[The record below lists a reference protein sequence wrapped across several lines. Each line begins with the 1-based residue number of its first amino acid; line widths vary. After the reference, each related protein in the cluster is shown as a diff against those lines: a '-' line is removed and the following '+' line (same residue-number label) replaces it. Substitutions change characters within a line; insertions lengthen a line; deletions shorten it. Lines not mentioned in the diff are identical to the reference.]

1 MAKKDL
7 FARLWGA
14 NQLIASRLLG
24 KRQKKH
30 QKGHIMANLQRL
42 KLVVVSNQIKSD
54 LRDNRDNFEKI
65 HGIILPDNWPKFPEA
80 FAEDND
86 ANNGQEPFCGY
97 LFIEAKTNRL
107 IGNGG
112 LIQGNKND
120 DMVEIGYEIAPAFQ
134 GHGFATEA
142 AQAMIDI
149 AFENGAKKV
158 VAHTEAVANP
168 SNSVLKKLGMKFTK
182 ELPDEELGKVWQWK
196 LEPEFA

>member
-1 MAKKDL
+1 MAKKGL
-7 FARLWGA
+7 LARLWGA
-14 NQLIASRLLG
+14 NLLFASRLLG
-24 KRQKKH
+24 KRHNKH

-42 KLVVVSNQIKSD
+42 KLVVVNSQIKDD
-54 LRDNRDNFEKI
+54 LRDNRDNFEKNY
-65 HGIILPDNWPKFPEA
+65 GIILPDNWPKFPEA
-80 FAEDND
+80 FAQNND
-86 ANNGQEPFCGY
+86 ANTGKEPFCGY

-112 LIQGNKND
+112 LIQGKKNNEL
-120 DMVEIGYEIAPAFQ
+120 VEIGYEIAPEFQ

-149 AFENGAKKV
+149 AFENGAKTV

>member
-1 MAKKDL
+1 MAKKGL
-7 FARLWGA
+7 LARLYGA
-14 NQLIASRLLG
+14 NLLFASRLLG
-24 KRQKKH
+24 KRHNKH

-42 KLVVVSNQIKSD
+42 KLVVVNSQIKDD
-54 LRDNRDNFEKI
+54 LRDNRDDFEKNY
-65 HGIILPDNWPKFPEA
+65 GIILPDNWPKFPEA
-80 FAEDND
+80 FAQNND
-86 ANNGQEPFCGY
+86 ANTGAEPFCGY

-112 LIQGNKND
+112 LIQGKKDNEL
-120 DMVEIGYEIAPAFQ
+120 VEIGYEIAPEFQ

-149 AFENGAKKV
+149 AFENGAKTV

>member
-1 MAKKDL
+1 MAKKGL
-7 FARLWGA
+7 LARLWDA
-14 NQLIASRLLG
+14 NQLFASRLLG
-24 KRQKKH
+24 KRHNKH

-42 KLVVVSNQIKSD
+42 KLVVVNSQIKDD
-54 LRDNRDNFEKI
+54 LRDNRDDFEKNY
-65 HGIILPDNWPKFPEA
+65 GIILPDNWPKFPEA
-80 FAEDND
+80 FAQNND
-86 ANNGQEPFCGY
+86 ANTGAEPFCGY

-112 LIQGNKND
+112 LIQGKKDNEL
-120 DMVEIGYEIAPAFQ
+120 VEIGYEIAPEFQ

-149 AFENGAKKV
+149 AFENGAKTV

>member
-7 FARLWGA
+7 FARLWVA

-24 KRQKKH
+24 KRQNKH

-107 IGNGG
+107 IGC
-112 LIQGNKND
+112 LLYTSRC
-120 DMVEIGYEIAPAFQ
+120 V
-134 GHGFATEA
+134 
-142 AQAMIDI
+142 
-149 AFENGAKKV
+149 
-158 VAHTEAVANP
+158 
-168 SNSVLKKLGMKFTK
+168 
-182 ELPDEELGKVWQWK
+182 
-196 LEPEFA
+196 

>member
-1 MAKKDL
+1 MAKNGL
-7 FARLWGA
+7 LARLWVA
-14 NQLIASRLLG
+14 NQLFASRLLG
-24 KRQKKH
+24 KRHNKH

-42 KLVVVSNQIKSD
+42 KLVVVNSQIKDD
-54 LRDNRDNFEKI
+54 LRDNRDDFEKNY
-65 HGIILPDNWPKFPEA
+65 GIILPDNWPKFPEA
-80 FAEDND
+80 FAQNND
-86 ANNGQEPFCGY
+86 ANTGAEPFCGY

-112 LIQGNKND
+112 LIQGKKDNEL
-120 DMVEIGYEIAPAFQ
+120 VEIGYEIAPEFQ

-149 AFENGAKKV
+149 AFENGAKTV

>member
-1 MAKKDL
+1 MAKNGL
-7 FARLWGA
+7 LARLWGT
-14 NQLIASRLLG
+14 NLLFASRLLG
-24 KRQKKH
+24 KRHNKH

-42 KLVVVSNQIKSD
+42 KLVVVNSQIKDD
-54 LRDNRDNFEKI
+54 LRDNRDNFEKNY
-65 HGIILPDNWPKFPEA
+65 GIILPDNWPKFPEA
-80 FAEDND
+80 FAQNND
-86 ANNGQEPFCGY
+86 ANTGAEPFCGY

-112 LIQGNKND
+112 LIQGKKDNEL
-120 DMVEIGYEIAPAFQ
+120 VEIGYEIAPEFQ

-149 AFENGAKKV
+149 AFENGAKTV

>member
-1 MAKKDL
+1 MAKKSL
-7 FARLWGA
+7 LARLWVA
-14 NQLIASRLLG
+14 NQLFASRLLG
-24 KRQKKH
+24 KRHNKH

-42 KLVVVSNQIKSD
+42 KLIIVSDQIKSD
-54 LRDNRDNFEKI
+54 LRDNRDNFEKTY
-65 HGIILPDNWPKFPEA
+65 GIILPDNWPKFPEA
-80 FAEDND
+80 FAKDND
-86 ANNGQEPFCGY
+86 ANTGNAPFCGY
-97 LFIEAKTNRL
+97 LFIEAKSNHL

-112 LIQGNKND
+112 LIQSKQKND
-120 DMVEIGYEIAPAFQ
+120 IVEIGYEIAPAFQ

-149 AFENGAKKV
+149 AFENGANTV
-158 VAHTEAVANP
+158 IAHTEAVANP

>member
-1 MAKKDL
+1 MAKNGL
-7 FARLWGA
+7 LARLWVA
-14 NQLIASRLLG
+14 NQLFASRLLG
-24 KRQKKH
+24 KRHNKH

-42 KLVVVSNQIKSD
+42 KLVVVNSQIKDD
-54 LRDNRDNFEKI
+54 LRDNRDDFEKNY
-65 HGIILPDNWPKFPEA
+65 GIILPDNWPKFPEA
-80 FAEDND
+80 FAQNND
-86 ANNGQEPFCGY
+86 ANTGAEPFCGY

-112 LIQGNKND
+112 LIQGKKDNEL
-120 DMVEIGYEIAPAFQ
+120 VEIGYEIAPEFQ